1 MKISMRR
8 LAGQQGIVL
17 FTSLTILTV
26 LLAVGIGIRTM
37 LQNDFKVL
45 TNLRG
50 GTEVFYISA
59 AGIEWSKNE
68 ISRTPVMPPAPENR
82 TVSFQAGSFSVVFLS
97 PTQMDP
103 LAASVVVRST
113 GMLRASSHIIQ
124 AQLTKSYDLSDAA
137 LSIRGSAGQ
146 VNLGSSPV
154 FISGSD
160 YDPATGHA
168 VAGAKPRLAISASD
182 ETLRALIQNALDSAP
197 QTVLD
202 SASASPGLATSGHLP
217 AASVAQLADHLCS
230 SGSAV
235 VTLMPPSGSVSFE
248 NQTWGNPTAPELRCF
263 EGLSTPGDTVTLT
276 GDTAGAGI
284 LIVRNADLILA
295 GAMNWEGLI
304 LITGG
309 EVGLRASG
317 PANKEIIGGILIN
330 ETASPTK
337 TTAILDIQGSFRLRF
352 SRKTL
357 ARAAGLVSSA
367 ALDQVA
373 SALPFVI
380 TQNYWRTVEP

>member
-1 MKISMRR
+1 
-8 LAGQQGIVL
+8 
-17 FTSLTILTV
+17 
-26 LLAVGIGIRTM
+26 
-37 LQNDFKVL
+37 
-45 TNLRG
+45 
-50 GTEVFYISA
+50 
-59 AGIEWSKNE
+59 
-68 ISRTPVMPPAPENR
+68 
-82 TVSFQAGSFSVVFLS
+82 
-97 PTQMDP
+97 
-103 LAASVVVRST
+103 
-113 GMLRASSHIIQ
+113 MLRASSHIIQ

-235 VTLMPPSGSVSFE
+235 VTLMPTSGSVSFE